1 MTAAIRLVI
10 LSAALGDRSPG
21 MRVRMAGV
29 AMSLMLPIG
38 RLGRWLLPG
47 SPARRDGSPP
57 QGRSPARARPGAAE
71 RSGAALIRRH
81 KDYSA
86 ENGLRIEGPTR
97 ISPARAAPDSST
109 D

>member
-57 QGRSPARARPGAAE
+57 PGPQPGTSAAGRGGAQ
-71 RSGAALIRRH
+71 RSRL
-81 KDYSA
+81 D
-86 ENGLRIEGPTR
+86 
-97 ISPARAAPDSST
+97 
-109 D
+109 

>member
-57 QGRSPARARPGAAE
+57 RAAARHERGRARRSAAE
-71 RSGAALIRRH
+71 
-81 KDYSA
+81 
-86 ENGLRIEGPTR
+86 P
-97 ISPARAAPDSST
+97 P
-109 D
+109 